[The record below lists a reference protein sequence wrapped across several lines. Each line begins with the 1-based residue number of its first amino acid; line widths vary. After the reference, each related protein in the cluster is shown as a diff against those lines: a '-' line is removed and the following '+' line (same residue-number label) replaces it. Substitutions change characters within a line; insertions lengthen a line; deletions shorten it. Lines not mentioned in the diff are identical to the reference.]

1 MSENVLNIS
10 HKLADNGAIVI
21 TLEGAVDSVTHH
33 QMAKTIKQL
42 FQEKRYRLVID
53 FTNVS
58 YLASAGIGVLIN
70 ALSEAQANK
79 GNVVIMSPTATVRQT
94 LTLFG
99 LNEII
104 PVAEDRKSA
113 TAIFK

>member
-1 MSENVLNIS
+1 MTDNVLNVS
-10 HKLADNGAIVI
+10 HKLADNGAVII
-21 TLEGAVDSVTHH
+21 TLEGAVDSITHH
-33 QMAKTIKQL
+33 LMARTIKQL
-42 FQEKRYRLVID
+42 FQEKRFRLVID

-70 ALSEAQANK
+70 ALSESQANK
-79 GNVVIMSPTATVRQT
+79 GNIVILSPTATVRQT

-104 PVAEDRKSA
+104 PVAQDRKSA
-113 TAIFK
+113 TALFK